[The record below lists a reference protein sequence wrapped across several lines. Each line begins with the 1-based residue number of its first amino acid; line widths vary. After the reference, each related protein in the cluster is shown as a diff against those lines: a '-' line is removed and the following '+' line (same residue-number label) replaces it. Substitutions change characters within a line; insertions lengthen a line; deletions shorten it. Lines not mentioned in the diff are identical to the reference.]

1 MRVYKLLLKD
11 KNAIITG
18 CARGIGKSILETFA
32 RNGANIWACIRKPN
46 NDFSDFIDALSKECS
61 VVITP
66 VYFDLTDTDQIKA
79 GIKKIIESKKRID
92 VLVNNAGVT
101 HNSLFQMT
109 TINKMREVFEINY
122 FSQMLFTQ
130 YIVKMMVK
138 NKSGSIIN
146 ISSSAALDGN
156 AGKATYGAS
165 KAAIICTTKAISA
178 ELAEYNIR
186 ANAIAPGLTQTDM
199 VANSMTNEVIQDT
212 LLQVSMKR
220 MGQPSEIANAVLFL
234 ASDMSSYITGQVIR
248 VDGGL

>member
-1 MRVYKLLLKD
+1 MLLTG
-11 KNAIITG
+11 KNAVVTG
-18 CARGIGKSILETFA
+18 CARGIGKSILEVFA
-32 RNGANIWACIRKPN
+32 KNGANIWACCRKQTDEFERYIN
-46 NDFSDFIDALSKECS
+46 QLASDGGVS
-61 VVITP
+61 ITP
-66 VYFDLTDTDQIKA
+66 VYFDLKDNEQIKSA
-79 GIKKIIESKKRID
+79 VKQIVASKQKVD

-109 TINKMREVFEINY
+109 TMDKMREVFEINY

-130 YIVKMMVK
+130 YMVKIMVK

-165 KAAIICTTKAISA
+165 KAAIICTTKVISA